1 MLLPITQFDAEL
13 NQLADLLCEQ
23 FPEQFSTNF
32 YQSHPNTA
40 SILQSIAMSDFVA
53 EVFKKQPHF
62 LATCWQVLPQ
72 LQDCENYQVRLNH
85 LLEQV
90 ENDEQLNQVLRQ
102 FRNREMAKLSICQ
115 TLNLGT
121 VEEIFIHLSQ
131 LAESLI
137 IGARDW
143 LYKQA
148 CVEMGTPM
156 DAEGNIQQLY
166 ILGMGKLGGF
176 ELNFSSDID
185 LIFTYPNNGETVGAR
200 RSIDNQKFF
209 TRLGQRLINALDQ
222 FTPDGFVYRTDMRL
236 RPFGDSGALAL
247 SFTAMETY
255 YQEQGRD
262 WERYA
267 MIKGRILGADPTD
280 PNVKHLRQLLRP
292 FIYRRYIDFSVIQSL
307 RDMKG
312 KIERE
317 VRRRG
322 LVDNIKLGAGGI
334 REIEFIVQVFQL
346 IRGGRE
352 ACLQQHELLK
362 LLPEIERLQLLSP
375 EQRQNLQNAYL
386 FLRRVEN
393 VLQAINDKQTQLLPT
408 SDLDRQRIVAAMSE
422 YTQWYA
428 DQVAETVRYNMA
440 NWDDFYAILQMH
452 HQKVRSI
459 FDALIGDDNEKATT
473 DQDNEWAD
481 FLENDFNH
489 DDLVAVL
496 NENGITN
503 DSDEIDHILTQFR
516 TSLAHRSIGT
526 RGREVLGQLMPNL
539 LIQVFAHQEYRIL
552 LPRMLNIIE
561 KIVSR
566 TTYLELLHENAHAL
580 KQLIELCVQSQ
591 MIAEQVARH
600 PILLDELL
608 DSQTLFNPPPF
619 TQYTDELHQYLL
631 RLPDDDEEQYINA
644 LRQFKQ
650 TILLRVAAAD
660 IMNVLPVMKVSDH
673 LTYLAEAIIGAVVNL
688 AWQQVTARFGV
699 PEHLSPNEKGFL
711 VIGYGKL
718 GGIELGYKS
727 DLDLVCL
734 YKHSDSWTVGGKK
747 QIDSR
752 QFYLRLVQKI
762 ISIFSMNTNAGVLYE
777 VDMRLRPSGDAGL
790 LCCSLNAFEE
800 YQQKE
805 AWTWEKQAL
814 VRSRAV
820 YGSTELRQHYEQLRQ
835 RVLSTPRDIEN
846 LKTDV
851 REMRQKMYEHLA
863 NHNDDKFNI
872 KTDPGGITDIE
883 FIAQYLVLAN
893 APANPKLAYWSDN
906 VRIFDI
912 MAENNVISLNIAE
925 RLKDCYTS
933 LRNRIHH
940 LNLLGQ
946 PSIVPAEEFIE
957 VRSFISKIWAEYL
970 K

>member
-32 YQSHPNTA
+32 HQSHPNTA
-40 SILQSIAMSDFVA
+40 TILQSIAMSDFVA

-121 VEEIFIHLSQ
+121 VEEIFIRLSQ

-148 CVEMGTPM
+148 CIEMGTPM

-408 SDLDRQRIVAAMSE
+408 SDLDRQRIVAAMSV
-422 YTQWYA
+422 YTQWNA
-428 DQVAETVRYNMA
+428 NQMAETVRYNMT
-440 NWDDFYAILQMH
+440 NWDDFYAILQIH
-452 HQKVRSI
+452 HQKVRSV

-496 NENGITN
+496 NENGIN
-503 DSDEIDHILTQFR
+503 DDSDEIDHILTQFR
-516 TSLAHRSIGT
+516 ASLAHRSIGT

-539 LIQVFAHQEYRIL
+539 LTQVFAHQEYRIL

-608 DSQTLFNPPPF
+608 YSQTLLNPPPF
-619 TQYTDELHQYLL
+619 TQYADELHQYLL

-673 LTYLAEAIIGAVVNL
+673 LTYLAEAIINAVVNL

-747 QIDSR
+747 QIDSH

-893 APANPKLAYWSDN
+893 APTNPKLAYWSDN